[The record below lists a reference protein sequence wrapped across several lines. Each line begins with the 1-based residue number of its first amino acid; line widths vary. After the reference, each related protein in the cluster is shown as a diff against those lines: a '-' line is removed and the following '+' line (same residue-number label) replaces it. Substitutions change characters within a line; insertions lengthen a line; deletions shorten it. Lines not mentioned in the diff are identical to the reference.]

1 MGVEIFSNY
10 VLCGI
15 REGEGLINNSIGV
28 YSLFT
33 KFAYMGKQCHLV
45 QRLKKPILI
54 YFHIAD
60 CMHIFWCYPIKL
72 TNKLTPL
79 PTLLMG

>member
-15 REGEGLINNSIGV
+15 REGEGSINNSIGV

-45 QRLKKPILI
+45 QRLKKTNPNLFFILQTV
-54 YFHIAD
+54 
-60 CMHIFWCYPIKL
+60 CIFFGA
-72 TNKLTPL
+72 TQ
-79 PTLLMG
+79 